1 MAPTSEASPRRTGP
15 QTRVPLLL
23 LLLAAAALVYRLGTG
38 IADRGTGEAGHGLV
52 TWRPMTSAP
61 GAASAAA
68 MPVLYDFTAAWCPPC
83 RRLDA
88 EGWNDVAIARRV
100 NIEFVPVRIMDR
112 QREDGKNSAAI
123 DALQRKY
130 RITSFP
136 TLVAADA
143 SGRELARMEGY
154 AGKARLQEF
163 LNEARKKTR

>member
-1 MAPTSEASPRRTGP
+1 MP
-15 QTRVPLLL
+15 VLL

-38 IADRGTGEAGHGLV
+38 IADRRAGEAGNGLV

-88 EGWNDVAIARRV
+88 EGWDDVAIARRV
-100 NIEFVPVRIMDR
+100 NIEFMPVRVMDR
-112 QREDGKNSAAI
+112 QREDGKNTPAI

-136 TLVAADA
+136 TLIAADG

-154 AGKARLQEF
+154 AGKERLQEF
-163 LNEARKKTR
+163 LNEVRKKTR